1 SAPCMHEEPDM
12 FRMRTYNT
20 MLVSWGFRIAVLG
33 AATLIVIAPVDG
45 RGAPKIAS
53 KKGPATTSPAGKD
66 SSDKEAATEAAGGAK
81 GTDDK
86 APAVSIKLPEVYST
100 GYNGSYIELINFI
113 NTQIRQGW
121 IDNGLRPAEVAD
133 DAEWVRRVHLDIV
146 GHIPDLEAVQ
156 KFVADKDKA
165 KRSKLIDKLV
175 DEDPG
180 YVRHLTTIWTNNL
193 IGRAPPPNNRGGNRG
208 PLQKFARDSQRKTAG
223 GKETDSD
230 LRREK
235 EQTGKSGPATYLL
248 PPLNEGAVP
257 ATAISAR
264 LFLGMQVQCT
274 QCHNHPFNEWKQ

>member
-165 KRSKLIDKLV
+165 KRSKLIDRLL

-180 YVRHLTTIWTNNL
+180 YVRNLTTIWTNNL
-193 IGRAPPPNNRGGNRG
+193 IGRAPPPNMSGVKRA
-208 PLQKFARDSQRKTAG
+208 PLQKFLRDSF
-223 GKETDSD
+223 GKNRGWNEIVSD
-230 LRREK
+230 LLTAEGDN
-235 EQTGKSGPATYLL
+235 GK
-248 PPLNEGAVP
+248 N
-257 ATAISAR
+257 
-264 LFLGMQVQCT
+264 
-274 QCHNHPFNEWKQ
+274 